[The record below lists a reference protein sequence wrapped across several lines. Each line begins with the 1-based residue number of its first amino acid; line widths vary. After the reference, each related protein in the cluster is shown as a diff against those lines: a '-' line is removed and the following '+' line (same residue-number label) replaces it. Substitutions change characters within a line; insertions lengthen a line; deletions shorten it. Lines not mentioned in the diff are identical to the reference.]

1 MTLLLLGI
9 GSSVCWGTADF
20 FGGLQSRRLPAL
32 AVALWS
38 QLAGSLVLLA
48 VLVVLAD
55 GGGAPPPSTIAWG
68 LFAGL
73 FGGSALVLF
82 YSGLAVGTM
91 SIVAPVSACGAIVP
105 VLFALAT
112 GRVPRGLALAGIA
125 VAIAGVILV
134 SLQREEMARD
144 AGRARR
150 GLLLAL
156 GAALGFGLFFVG
168 LDYGSAAGHGAPLW
182 AVGGARLGSL
192 ATLTTIVALSRSGAP
207 WPGARAAPIAGVGI
221 LDTLANVLFAYASTH
236 GNPGV
241 VAVLGSLYPVM
252 TVVLGRFVLSERL
265 NRVQGAGVAVALA
278 GVVLLSAG

>member
-1 MTLLLLGI
+1 MALLLLGI
-9 GSSVCWGTADF
+9 GSSVCWGTSDF

-38 QLAGSLVLLA
+38 QLAGGIVLLA
-48 VLVVLAD
+48 VLAASHT
-55 GGGAPPPSTIAWG
+55 APTPPAIAWG

-82 YSGLAVGTM
+82 YSGLAIGTM
-91 SIVAPVSACGAIVP
+91 SIVAPVSACGAVVP

-112 GRVPRGLALAGIA
+112 GHVPRALALVGIV

-134 SLQREEMARD
+134 SLQRDETARD
-144 AGRARR
+144 ARQARR
-150 GLLLAL
+150 GFLLAL

-168 LDYGSAAGHGAPLW
+168 LDYGSTAGPSAPLW

-192 ATLTTIVALSRSGAP
+192 ATLTAIVALSRRPAP
-207 WPGARAAPIAGVGI
+207 WPGRRVAPVAGVGI
-221 LDTLANVLFAYASTH
+221 LDTAANVLFAYASTH

-252 TVVLGRFVLSERL
+252 TVVLSRFVLSERL
-265 NRVQGAGVAVALA
+265 NRTQGAGVAVALA

>member
-1 MTLLLLGI
+1 MALLLLAL

-38 QLAGSLVLLA
+38 QLAGGVVLLA
-48 VLVVLAD
+48 VLIAS
-55 GGGAPPPSTIAWG
+55 GTTPTAPAIAWG
-68 LFAGL
+68 IFAGI

-105 VLFALAT
+105 VLVALAT
-112 GRVPRGLALAGIA
+112 GHVPHALALGGIA

-134 SLQREEMARD
+134 SLHQTEMARD
-144 AGRARR
+144 ARRVQR
-150 GLLLAL
+150 GLLFAL

-168 LDYGSAAGHGAPLW
+168 LNYGSAAGPGAPLW

-192 ATLTTIVALSRSGAP
+192 AMLATIVAVSRRATP
-207 WPGARAAPIAGVGI
+207 WPGRRLAPVAGVGV
-221 LDTLANVLFAYASTH
+221 LDTAANVLFAYASTQ

-265 NRVQGAGVAVALA
+265 NQTQGVGVAVALA
-278 GVVLLSAG
+278 GVVLLSTG